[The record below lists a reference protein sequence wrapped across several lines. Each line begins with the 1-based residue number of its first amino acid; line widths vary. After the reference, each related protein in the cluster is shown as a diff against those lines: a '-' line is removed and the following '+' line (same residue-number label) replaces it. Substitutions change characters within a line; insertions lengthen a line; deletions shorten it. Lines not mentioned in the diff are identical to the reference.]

1 MASKRAAGAYARLNI
16 TLPRATVGL
25 LDRLT
30 SKGNRSRF
38 IDEAI
43 RERIASVGRARLR
56 RELERG
62 YVARAARDRRMVDEW
77 FPIDEEL
84 YEPAVRPARTRVG
97 APRGVGLVEI

>member
-30 SKGNRSRF
+30 TKGNRSRF

-43 RERIASVGRARLR
+43 RKRIASVGRARLR
-56 RELERG
+56 REL
-62 YVARAARDRRMVDEW
+62 
-77 FPIDEEL
+77 
-84 YEPAVRPARTRVG
+84 
-97 APRGVGLVEI
+97 